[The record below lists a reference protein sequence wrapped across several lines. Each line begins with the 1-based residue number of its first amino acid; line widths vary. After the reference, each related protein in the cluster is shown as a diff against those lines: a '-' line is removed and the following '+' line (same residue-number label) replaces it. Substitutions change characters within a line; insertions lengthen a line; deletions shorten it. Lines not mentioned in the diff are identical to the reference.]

1 MINKITVV
9 LSGLLTVLFLTS
21 ISFGESKIEKRNDWE
36 KYKIKGKV
44 KEWRIYQYCYFDDF
58 KTEEFF
64 LRKFD
69 KNGYLVE
76 EMERHYEDTT
86 AYENK
91 YYYTYDDKNNLIEK
105 RLLDSKF
112 GTEEKEVYEYDEKEL
127 CVERQMFNSKG
138 ERRHRFVRKYDDN
151 GNEIEVL
158 YYNRSDTL
166 PNITYR
172 KYDSKGKLL
181 DDGEGTIYKYDDKG
195 NVIEIRVVVCEGDL
209 YKKISYEY
217 DNKGNLIKDCCFD
230 AFNETYDST
239 KFTYNDKGKKIESV
253 VCSYDVEGNWLCT
266 NKLKFKYDKKGRL
279 VTKRYSFSRSDPSYT
294 WKYYKETF
302 KYDRSGN
309 LVKHRSYTVD
319 DKTIVNGNENEIE
332 LFKYDDIGNL
342 IEYKKKYGKYIKYL
356 IYEARY
362 EYVYYDE

>member
-21 ISFGESKIEKRNDWE
+21 ISFGESKIEKINDWE
-36 KYKIKGKV
+36 KCEIKGKV
-44 KEWRIYQYCYFDDF
+44 KEWRIYRYCYFNDF

-64 LRKFD
+64 YKKFD

-76 EMERHYEDTT
+76 ELERYYEDTT
-86 AYENK
+86 AYVNK
-91 YYYTYDDKNNLIEK
+91 YYYKYNDKNNLIEK
-105 RLLDSKF
+105 CMLDSKF
-112 GTEEKEVYEYDEKEL
+112 GTDKKKVYEYDEKGL
-127 CVERQMFNSKG
+127 CVEIQELNPKG
-138 ERRHRFVRKYDDN
+138 ERQYRFVKKYDDN
-151 GNEIEVL
+151 GNEIERL
-158 YYNRSDTL
+158 YYNWSDTL
-166 PNITYR
+166 SNITYR
-172 KYDSKGKLL
+172 KYDTKGNLL

-195 NVIEIRVVVCEGDL
+195 NVIEICDFGYEGDL
-209 YKKISYEY
+209 LKKINYEY

-253 VCSYDVEGNWLCT
+253 VCSYDVEGNWLYT
-266 NKLKFKYDKKGRL
+266 NRLKFKYDKKGRL

-302 KYDRSGN
+302 KYDRRGN
-309 LVKHRSYTVD
+309 KVEHRSYAVDD
-319 DKTIVNGNENEIE
+319 DKTHNKNEKET
-332 LFKYDDIGNL
+332 FKYDDMGNL
-342 IEYKKKYGKYIKYL
+342 IEYKMKYGKYL
-356 IYEARY
+356 RHEVQC

>member
-44 KEWRIYQYCYFDDF
+44 KERRIYQYCYFDDF

-64 LRKFD
+64 YKKFD
-69 KNGYLVE
+69 KYGYLVE
-76 EMERHYEDTT
+76 EMERYYEDTT

-91 YYYTYDDKNNLIEK
+91 YYYKYDDKNNLIEE

-112 GTEEKEVYEYDEKEL
+112 GTEEKKVYEYDEKGL
-127 CVERQMFNSKG
+127 CVERQEFNPKG
-138 ERRHRFVRKYDDN
+138 ERQYRFVKKYDEN
-151 GNEIEVL
+151 GNEIEEL
-158 YYNRSDTL
+158 YYNWSDTL
-166 PNITYR
+166 SNITYR
-172 KYDSKGKLL
+172 KYDVKGNLL
-181 DDGEGTIYKYDDKG
+181 DDGRGTIYKYDDKE
-195 NVIEIRVVVCEGDL
+195 NVIEICDFGYEGDL
-209 YKKISYEY
+209 LKKINYEY
-217 DNKGNLIKDCCFD
+217 DNKGILIKDCCFD
-230 AFNETYDST
+230 ALNETYDST
-239 KFTYNDKGKKIESV
+239 KITYNDKGQKIESV
-253 VCSYDVEGNWLCT
+253 VSIYGADGNWLYT
-266 NKLKFKYDKKGRL
+266 NRLKFKYDKKGRL

-302 KYDRSGN
+302 RYDRSGN
-309 LVKHRSYTVD
+309 IVKHRSYTVD
-319 DKTIVNGNENEIE
+319 DKTIVNGNEIE

-356 IYEARY
+356 IYEAHY
-362 EYVYYDE
+362 EYMYYDE